1 MAKTVTFNYQ
11 GKDYTLE
18 YNRDAIIKMEE
29 QCFKANE
36 KAEDAQF
43 TTVWLLFK
51 GAFWKNHRDVSNDTV
66 ETILKAISDK
76 QKLYERLLEMIKE
89 AYETISK
96 DSESGNVNWVANW

>member
-29 QCFKANE
+29 QGFKVNE

-89 AYETISK
+89 AYETISN